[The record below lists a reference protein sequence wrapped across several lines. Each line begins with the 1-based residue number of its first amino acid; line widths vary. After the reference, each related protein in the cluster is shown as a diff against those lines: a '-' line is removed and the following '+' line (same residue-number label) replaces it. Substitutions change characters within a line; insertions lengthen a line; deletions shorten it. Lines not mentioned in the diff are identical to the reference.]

1 MDTITLPN
9 RKLAAACRVTLACPK
24 CNSARIAAQTWILN
38 LAEVQ
43 TVYRLPNGELE
54 VDEYRLNVPV
64 YEVYRTD
71 ETRPWACRNCGAE
84 LTTPDLVIKEVTP

>member
-1 MDTITLPN
+1 MN
-9 RKLAAACRVTLACPK
+9 AAACHVTLACPK
-24 CNSARIAAQTWILN
+24 CNSARIAAQTWVLN

-64 YEVYRTD
+64 YEAERADGTH
-71 ETRPWACRNCGAE
+71 PWACRNCGAE
-84 LTTPDLVIKEVTP
+84 LTTSDLVVREAAP